1 MLHFTTLAF
10 ALLAAAASG
19 TSINDFPKCWRNC
32 VEAAADYNCRGWWD
46 LSCICSHSTLNL
58 LPATITCARDKCAKP
73 GHNNDDDDDDSDTE
87 SFDVRAIL
95 RPLAA
100 TCKALGEPIPASVI
114 RSCEVAATAAPTV
127 SAAAHST
134 PARNQE
140 RPAATETPQSH
151 EEDVKQT
158 TTNGAGQTYVVGIP
172 LQASSTVVVDEKS
185 STAAVDAEPS
195 TAVAVRPSSI
205 VTQLVTRSVIPVPV
219 SSGAAA
225 SASLTATGAR
235 TTTSSLGPQV
245 TNGGTLFDQQG
256 GASVAV
262 AGYGK
267 ALLFGGVGLFVVVM

>member
-1 MLHFTTLAF
+1 MHRFTIILF

-58 LPATITCARDKCAKP
+58 LPATITCARDKCAKS
-73 GHNNDDDDDDSDTE
+73 GRNNDDDSDSDDDSP
-87 SFDVRAIL
+87 FDVRAIL

-114 RSCEVAATAAPTV
+114 RSCEVAATATALPV
-127 SAAAHST
+127 STAAHST

-140 RPAATETPQSH
+140 RPAATEAPHTH
-151 EEDVKQT
+151 EEEVKQT
-158 TTNGAGQTYVVGIP
+158 TTTGAGQTYVVGMP
-172 LQASSTVVVDEKS
+172 VQTS
-185 STAAVDAEPS
+185 STAAAVEEESSTS
-195 TAVAVRPSSI
+195 TAVVGRPSST

-219 SSGAAA
+219 SSGGAAFG
-225 SASLTATGAR
+225 SPTTTGAG
-235 TTTSSLGPQV
+235 TISSSLGPQV

-256 GASVAV
+256 GAGVAV
-262 AGYGK
+262 AGHAR
-267 ALLFGGVGLFVVVM
+267 ALLLGGVGLLAAVM